1 MVKRAVA
8 VFLMLVVAFAGEGY
22 RISSIKKNAV
32 QVQGMGATSSID
44 IGYLRGTVYDCN
56 GKPLTNAQT
65 EYYAS
70 VKPTNEALSVLRNV
84 IDSETFDYARN
95 RMSQG
100 RAVTVKLNGFP
111 DSSADMKVFGVPV
124 RYDADFLACHII
136 GYVDSR
142 RNGISGIEK
151 SFDDLLSK
159 GGSEISVRFSANA
172 NGGVMLGEDISVFGN
187 EAPKAG
193 VMLTVDETV
202 QKITEAALDISG
214 AKCSAAVVIDVESGA
229 IRACASRPSFDPN
242 DIADYLDNSDSPLI
256 NRALLPFSVG
266 SVFKPVVAAAALESG
281 VSENFEYNCTGS
293 ITLNGV
299 TFRCHKRE
307 GHGVLNMAQA
317 TAYSCN
323 TYFIAVAL
331 ETGAESIIG
340 TAENFGFGTANE
352 LADGL
357 KSASGYLPSVG
368 ELDSKAALSNLSFGQ
383 GSFLATPLQICSMM
397 SAIARGGIYI
407 TPYLIEGTIDGQ
419 GRFTGV
425 SRYNERRQIIAH
437 TNAVKI
443 RKFLEAVTDYGS
455 GKRAV
460 TDFVSVAGKTATAQ
474 TGKTENGREIY
485 NAWFAG
491 YFPADKPKY
500 AVAVMIEDGGEGA
513 LRCAP
518 VFKDIAEAV
527 TITENSGE

>member
-1 MVKRAVA
+1 MAKRALA
-8 VFLMLVVAFAGEGY
+8 IFLMLVLAFAGEGY
-22 RISSIKKNAV
+22 RISSLGKNAV

-44 IGYLRGTVYDCN
+44 IGYLRGTFYDCN
-56 GKPLTNAQT
+56 GNPLTNAQT
-65 EYYAS
+65 DYYAAA
-70 VKPTNEALSVLRNV
+70 KPTNEALSVLRNV
-84 IDSETFDYARN
+84 INSETFDYAKN

-111 DSSADMKVFGVPV
+111 DSSEDMKVFRVPV
-124 RYDADFLACHII
+124 RYDADSLACHII
-136 GYVDSR
+136 GYVDSQ

-151 SFDDLLSK
+151 SFNDLLSE
-159 GGSEISVRFSANA
+159 GGSEITVRFSANA
-172 NGGVMLGEDISVFGN
+172 NGGVMLGEDISVSGN

-193 VMLTVDETV
+193 VMLTVDENI

-229 IRACASRPSFDPN
+229 IRACTSRPSFDQDN
-242 DIADYLDNSDSPLI
+242 IADYLDNPDSPLI

-281 VSENFEYNCTGS
+281 VSESFEYNCTGS
-293 ITLNGV
+293 VTHNGV

-317 TAYSCN
+317 VAYSCN
-323 TYFIAVAL
+323 TYFIALAL
-331 ETGAESIIG
+331 ETGAESIID
-340 TAENFGFGTANE
+340 TAEDFCFGTANE

-357 KSASGYLPSVG
+357 KSASGYLPCVG

-383 GSFLATPLQICSMM
+383 GSLLATPLQICSMM
-397 SAIARGGIYI
+397 SAIARGGVYI
-407 TPYLIEGTIDGQ
+407 TPYLIEGTVDGQ
-419 GRFTGV
+419 GRFTGI
-425 SRYNERRQIIAH
+425 SRYNERRQIISQ
-437 TNAVKI
+437 TNAEKL
-443 RKFLEAVTDYGS
+443 RSFLEGVTDYGS
-455 GKRAV
+455 GKRAA
-460 TDFVSVAGKTATAQ
+460 TDIVSVAGKTATAQ
-474 TGKTENGREIY
+474 TGKTENGKEIY

-500 AVAVMIEDGGEGA
+500 AVAIMIEDGGEGS
-513 LRCAP
+513 LSCAP

>member
-8 VFLMLVVAFAGEGY
+8 VFLVLVVAFAGEGY
-22 RISSIKKNAV
+22 RISSIKRNAV
-32 QVQGMGATSSID
+32 QVQGMGATSSVD

-65 EYYAS
+65 DYYAAA
-70 VKPTNEALSVLRNV
+70 KPTNNALSVLRNV
-84 IDSETFDYARN
+84 IDSETFEYAKN

-111 DSSADMKVFGVPV
+111 EISKDIKVFSVPV
-124 RYDADFLACHII
+124 RYDSKSLACHII

-151 SFDDLLSK
+151 SFNDLLSE
-159 GGSEISVRFSANA
+159 GGSEITVRFSANA
-172 NGGVMLGEDISVFGN
+172 NGGVMLGEEITVSGN
-187 EAPKAG
+187 EVPTAG
-193 VMLTVDETV
+193 VMLTIDENI

-214 AKCSAAVVIDVESGA
+214 FELSAAVVIDVESGA
-229 IRACASRPSFDPN
+229 IRACASRPSFN
-242 DIADYLDNSDSPLI
+242 SNSIADYLDDENSPLI

-266 SVFKPVVAAAALESG
+266 SVFKPVIAAAALESG
-281 VSENFEYNCTGS
+281 VSESFEYECTGS
-293 ITLNGV
+293 VTHSGV

-317 TAYSCN
+317 VAYSCN
-323 TYFIAVAL
+323 TYFIALAL
-331 ETGAESIIG
+331 KTGTESIIN
-340 TAENFGFGTANE
+340 TAEDFGFGTANE

-383 GSFLATPLQICSMM
+383 GSLLATPLQICSMM

-425 SRYNERRQIIAH
+425 SRYNERRQIISE
-437 TNAVKI
+437 TNAGKI
-443 RKFLEAVTDYGS
+443 RSFLEAVTDYGS
-455 GKRAV
+455 GRRAASDIV
-460 TDFVSVAGKTATAQ
+460 TVAGKTATAQ
-474 TGKTENGREIY
+474 TGKAVNGKEIY

-513 LRCAP
+513 LSCAP
-518 VFKDIAEAV
+518 VFKDIAEAI